1 MVGGGRA
8 SDDAQAWAA
17 CVAAG
22 CGVGSL
28 QRSSGRSGVSALEGP
43 PVFMSLRLGG
53 ELVEEKPAGRRSRKE
68 GPRDLRG

>member
-53 ELVEEKPAGRRSRKE
+53 ELVEE
-68 GPRDLRG
+68 